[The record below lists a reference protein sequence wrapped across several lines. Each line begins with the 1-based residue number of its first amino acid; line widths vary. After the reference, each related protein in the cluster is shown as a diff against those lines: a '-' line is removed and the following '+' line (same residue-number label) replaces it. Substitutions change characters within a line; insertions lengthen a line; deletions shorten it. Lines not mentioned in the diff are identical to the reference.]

1 MSISNHDIIDAVA
14 ANENKL
20 ILLISDHLRWDNY
33 QVAHLKMLQDKLN
46 TYIRYIEQ
54 GGYKERFPDKSF
66 SEYIIE
72 IQFLHQYDEGFA
84 RMVALAKPKLD
95 KKNITIVYE
104 AAKSP
109 SDTQE

>member
-46 TYIRYIEQ
+46 TYIRYIISSMDLNKQNE
-54 GGYKERFPDKSF
+54 
-66 SEYIIE
+66 
-72 IQFLHQYDEGFA
+72 L
-84 RMVALAKPKLD
+84 L
-95 KKNITIVYE
+95 VYG
-104 AAKSP
+104 
-109 SDTQE
+109 